1 MRVLRSCI
9 ASLAV
14 GCAFCAYAINAGA
27 QNYPTRVVRYL
38 VPDSVGSGGD
48 IIGRIVAGGLSEV
61 FHQQV
66 IVDNRPGAA
75 GIVGAEIAKTAP
87 ADGYTILHMSSN
99 LTANVSLYKSLPY
112 DLVND
117 FTPVTQLSWS
127 PAVVVVHPSL
137 PVKSI
142 GDLVQLVK
150 ARPGAINFASAGA
163 GSRSFVDAVFAD
175 MVGVKMVHVAYKG
188 GGPAIIALVSG
199 EMPLLFAPVVI
210 ALPHIRNGRLRA
222 LGVTT
227 ASRLP
232 LLAEVPTVAQGGV
245 AGYASSN
252 WFGLMVPV
260 KTPKEVVAA
269 IRRATIAV
277 LNRPAVFPPRR

>member
-163 GSRSFVDAVFAD
+163 GSRSFVDAVLFAD

-252 WFGLMVPV
+252 WYGCV
-260 KTPKEVVAA
+260 
-269 IRRATIAV
+269 
-277 LNRPAVFPPRR
+277 